1 MKKVFFFSWLICA
14 AMFVNAQ
21 DSSKIEVYYFHLN
34 HRCAT
39 CKAVENVTTLTL
51 KNNFATQMKSGQ
63 IVFKSVNIEKKASK
77 ALVKKLKV
85 KGQSLVLYHGDK
97 KTDLTTQGF
106 QYARTKPKEFEE
118 IIIKGIKLLLK

>member
-1 MKKVFFFSWLICA
+1 MKKLLFFSWLICA
-14 AMFVNAQ
+14 AMFVNGQ
-21 DSSKIEVYYFHLN
+21 ETSKVEVYYFHLN
-34 HRCAT
+34 NRCAT
-39 CKAVENVTTLTL
+39 CKAIENVTTLTL

-85 KGQSLVLYHGDK
+85 KGQSLVLYRGDK
-97 KTDLTTQGF
+97 KTDLTTLGF

-118 IIIKGIKLLLK
+118 IIIKEIKQLLK